1 VTIGEEETHHRGPR
15 RVYVTGGN
23 GFLGSSVVAGL
34 AAQLGGGVVEAV
46 VSGDLRE
53 PRQPIDGVD
62 YEKADVTQ
70 ANQLLEQFQRHRI
83 NTVVH
88 LAAIVNPGRDL
99 TREDEYRVDVEG
111 TRNVLEA
118 CFATGVRRIVV
129 SSSGAAYG
137 YHADNPEWIVETDA
151 IRGNESF
158 SYSHHKRLVELML
171 EDARVWH
178 PELEQVVFRIGTIL
192 GETVGNQITALFE
205 KKRLLRLAGS
215 ESPFVFAWDQDVV
228 GCMVRAAT
236 VGPAGMFNVAGDGAL
251 TVREL
256 ARIMGKKTL
265 TVPVWVLKVGLWAGK
280 VVGAT
285 AHGPEQAKFLQYRP
299 VLLNTRLKQVFG
311 YTPQY
316 TSRQAFEAWF
326 ASRPSR

>member
-1 VTIGEEETHHRGPR
+1 MTAETSR

-34 AAQLGGGVVEAV
+34 AAQLGRGVDLV
-46 VSGDLRE
+46 VSGDLRD
-53 PRQPIDGVD
+53 PRHRVDGVS
-62 YEKADVTQ
+62 YETADVTR
-70 ANQLLEQFQRHRI
+70 ANDLLEQFQRHKI
-83 NTVVH
+83 DTVVH

-111 TRNVLEA
+111 SRNVLDA
-118 CFATGVRRIVV
+118 CSATGVRRIVV

-137 YHADNPEWIVETDA
+137 YHADNPDWIVETTA

-171 EDARVWH
+171 EESRVWH

-192 GETVGNQITALFE
+192 GATVKNQITALFE
-205 KKRLLRLAGS
+205 KKRLLRVAGS

-228 GCMVRAAT
+228 GAMVRAAT
-236 VGPAGMFNVAGDGAL
+236 DGPAGIFNLAGDGAL
-251 TVREL
+251 TVRQL
-256 ARIMGKKTL
+256 AGIMGKKTI
-265 TVPVWVLKVGLWAGK
+265 TVPVGIIKLGLWAGRA
-280 VVGAT
+280 VGAT

-299 VLLNTRLKQVFG
+299 VLLNTKLKEEFG
-311 YTPQY
+311 YTPEY
-316 TSRQAFEAWF
+316 TSRQAFEAWV
-326 ASRPSR
+326 AARS

>member
-1 VTIGEEETHHRGPR
+1 VTGETQEQSALR

-34 AAQLGGGVVEAV
+34 AAQLGHGVVELV
-46 VSGDLRE
+46 VSGDLRD
-53 PRQPIDGVD
+53 PRAPLDGVV

-70 ANQLLEQFQRHRI
+70 ANDLLEQFQRHKI

-99 TREDEYRVDVEG
+99 SREDEYRVDVEG
-111 TRNVLEA
+111 SRNVLEA
-118 CFATGVRRIVV
+118 CLATGVRRIVV

-137 YHADNPEWIVETDA
+137 YHADTPAWLVETNA

-171 EDARVWH
+171 EEARVWH
-178 PELEQVVFRIGTIL
+178 PELEQVVFRISTIL
-192 GETVGNQITALFE
+192 GETVDNQITALFK
-205 KKRLLRLAGS
+205 KKRLLRVAGS

-228 GCMVRAAT
+228 GAMVRAAT
-236 VGPAGMFNVAGDGAL
+236 DGPPGIFNLTGDGSL

-256 ARIMGKKTL
+256 ARIMGKKTV
-265 TVPVWVLKVGLWAGK
+265 TVPPWALKLGLWAGRA
-280 VVGAT
+280 VGAT
-285 AHGPEQAKFLQYRP
+285 AHGSEQAKFLQFRP
-299 VLLNTRLKQVFG
+299 VLLNTKLKQEFG
-311 YTPQY
+311 FTPTH
-316 TSRQAFEAWF
+316 TSRQAFEAWL
-326 ASRPSR
+326 ASHT

>member
-1 VTIGEEETHHRGPR
+1 MTAEQKASPR

-34 AAQLGGGVVEAV
+34 AAQLGGGVVELV

-53 PRQPIDGVD
+53 PRQPLEEVI
-62 YEKADVTQ
+62 YETADVTRPD
-70 ANQLLEQFQRHRI
+70 QLLEQFQRHQI
-83 NTVVH
+83 DTVVH

-99 TREDEYRVDVEG
+99 SREDEYRVDVEG
-111 TRNVLEA
+111 SRNVLDA

-137 YHADNPEWIVETDA
+137 YHADNPAWIVETTA

-171 EDARVWH
+171 EEARVWH

-192 GETVGNQITALFE
+192 GETVDNQITALFE
-205 KKRLLRLAGS
+205 KKRLLTVAGS
-215 ESPFVFAWDQDVV
+215 ESPFVFIWDQDVV

-236 VGPAGMFNVAGDGAL
+236 DGPAGIFNVAGDGAL

-256 ARIMGKKTL
+256 AKVMGKKTY
-265 TVPVWVLKVGLWAGK
+265 TVPAWLLKLALWVGK
-280 VVGAT
+280 AVGAT
-285 AHGPEQAKFLQYRP
+285 ARGPEQAKFLQYRP
-299 VLLNTRLKQVFG
+299 VLLNTKLKQEFG
-311 YTPQY
+311 YTPKY
-316 TSRQAFEAWF
+316 TTRDAFEAWF
-326 ASRPSR
+326 AAHPQ

>member
-1 VTIGEEETHHRGPR
+1 VTQAAADDAPPSR

-34 AAQLGGGVVEAV
+34 AAQLGAGVELV

-53 PRQPIDGVD
+53 PRTPVDGVV
-62 YEKADVTQ
+62 YETADVTQ
-70 ANQLLEQFQRHRI
+70 ANDLLEQFQRHKI

-99 TREDEYRVDVEG
+99 SREDEFRVDVEG
-111 TRNVLEA
+111 TRNVLAA
-118 CFATGVRRIVV
+118 CFATGVARIVV

-137 YHADNPEWIVETDA
+137 YHHDNPEWLVETNA

-171 EDARVWH
+171 EEARVWH
-178 PELEQVVFRIGTIL
+178 PELEQVIFRISTIL
-192 GETVGNQITALFE
+192 GETVDNQITALFQA
-205 KKRLLRLAGS
+205 KRLLRVAGS

-228 GCMVRAAT
+228 GAMVRAAT
-236 VGPAGMFNVAGDGAL
+236 DGPPGIFNLTGDGSL

-256 ARIMGKKTL
+256 ARIMGKKTITL
-265 TVPVWVLKVGLWAGK
+265 QPWMLKLVLWAGRA
-280 VVGAT
+280 VGAT
-285 AHGPEQAKFLQYRP
+285 AHGSEQAKFLQFRP
-299 VLLNTRLKQVFG
+299 VLLNTKLKEEFG
-311 YTPQY
+311 YTPKY
-316 TSRQAFEAWF
+316 TSRQAFEAWL
-326 ASRPSR
+326 ASRP